1 MGTRESPGDL
11 ISALTN
17 TIKNTIIRITMGIY
31 HIDAPIHIE
40 NGLRMKG
47 GFIRKYK
54 SNKYASLNTLRIQNL
69 QKKPNLINQIIDVQ
83 NVNII

>member
-1 MGTRESPGDL
+1 MGTKESPGDL

-17 TIKNTIIRITMGIY
+17 TTKITIIRITMGIY

-54 SNKYASLNTLRIQNL
+54 SNKYASLNTLR
-69 QKKPNLINQIIDVQ
+69 KKPNLINQIIDVQ